1 MAINVGEW
9 LRRLGLGQYEERFR
23 DNKIDADVLTRLTTD
38 DLKELGVLA
47 VGDRRKLLT
56 AIAGLSL
63 SSHSE
68 GTPAPGT
75 HSTIE
80 AAAERRPVAVMFCD
94 LVGSTSLA
102 LQLDAEDWRDLVGRY
117 LDDASGAVTTFD
129 GHVVKKLGDGFMA
142 LFGYPQAQEND
153 AERAVRAALAI
164 QRALSDINKTN
175 AAMGAP
181 ELSARIGIESGA
193 VVVEATGEVFGDAA
207 NVAARVQAAAK
218 PGSVL
223 VTTSVQRQ
231 VAGLFVAEEQGAHE
245 LKGVS
250 APVQLF
256 RIVRASGA
264 RRRSSGRSLTSF
276 VGREEELGLLA
287 RRWERARAGDGQLVL
302 IIGEPGL
309 GKSRLVEEFHARLA
323 ETPHTWSE
331 WSASQLLQNTPLH
344 PIAEWGR
351 LRFGDSDVPAEQ
363 RFAQL
368 ESALRQVDV
377 DADEAAPL
385 LAPLLEISPPS
396 ARAASLAPKELRRR
410 QLALMASWVIAGTRA
425 QPVVLAF
432 EDLQW
437 ADPTSIDLI
446 RALAESGQQA
456 ALLLVATARPEFR
469 PPWSMHSHHSVV
481 SLAPLERAHVVRMV
495 GELASKHAFSKEIVE
510 RVSER
515 TGGVPLF
522 VEEVTRLLL
531 EHGIEAGSQGIPPT
545 LQQSLAARLDR
556 LGRARE
562 VAQIGAVLGRDFAYM
577 LLCRVAE
584 LDEPA
589 LQASL
594 KHLAEADLLFV
605 EGAPPRANYRFKHA
619 LIQDA
624 AYDSLLGSRRQAL
637 HRRAAEILRDDPERA
652 AAAPEV
658 VAHHFTEAGLD
669 NLAIEWWWKAGDQ
682 ALRRSAF
689 HEASA
694 HLGKA
699 VEMADK
705 TEGIATRAEQ
715 TIAGSTQRM
724 KLQTA
729 YGQALMYSKGYI
741 AEETRAAFAR
751 AGEFAGQAETS
762 TLRRQTRHAQWAMN
776 LMGGEINSARSLGES
791 WLLEAEAQ
799 GRFVAPAHRAVGLT
813 CLYQGELALARAHL
827 ELALA
832 DHAPEQDEDARQMFG
847 IDFKTTA
854 MGYLALSVLALGDAK
869 HARHLI
875 DQAVREG
882 QESGHVATIANTAVH
897 KVLLESFRDDPAA
910 TLEASELVVEFARE
924 HNMATYAAAGELFF
938 LWARGRLF
946 DPEAG
951 GSQLR
956 QALAA
961 YVEKGN
967 KLFAPFVRGLIAELE
982 AMMGHVDVALAS
994 VDAGLLLAEETGER
1008 WTDSWLFRRKAET
1021 LFRGDMT
1028 SLAPAEEAFR
1038 TAIEISNRHGSR
1050 SFGFRAALSL
1060 AKLYQST
1067 GRPSEAHAVLKPA
1080 LEGFLPTPEM
1090 PEIAAAQALLSQLA

>member
-1 MAINVGEW
+1 MAMDVGEW
-9 LRRLGLGQYEERFR
+9 LRHLGLGQYGQRFR
-23 DNKIDADVLTRLTTD
+23 DNKIDADVLVHLTTD
-38 DLKELGVLA
+38 DLKELGVFA

-56 AIAGLSL
+56 AIAQLSP

-68 GTPAPGT
+68 GAPAT
-75 HSTIE
+75 ATRSTTRAE
-80 AAAERRPVAVMFCD
+80 AERRPVAVMFCD

-102 LQLDAEDWRDLVGRY
+102 LHLDAEDWRGLVGRY
-117 LDDASGAVTTFD
+117 LDDASNAVTAFG
-129 GHVVKKLGDGFMA
+129 GHVVKKLGDGLMA
-142 LFGYPQAQEND
+142 LFGYPLAQEND

-164 QRALSDINKTN
+164 HRAVADIN
-175 AAMGAP
+175 AAN
-181 ELSARIGIESGA
+181 SARAAPDLSVRIGVDYGP
-193 VVVEATGEVFGDAA
+193 VVLDATGEVFGDAPS
-207 NVAARVQAAAK
+207 VAVRVQTIAE
-218 PGSVL
+218 PGTVL
-223 VTTSVQRQ
+223 ISLGVQRQ
-231 VAGLFVAEEQGAHE
+231 VAGLFVVEERPPLQ

-250 APVQLF
+250 EPVQLF
-256 RIVRASGA
+256 SVIRASGA
-264 RRRSSGRSLTSF
+264 GRRRVARVLTPF

-287 RRWERARAGDGQLVL
+287 RRWERARAGDSQLVL

-309 GKSRLVEEFHARLA
+309 GKSRLIEEFHARLA

-351 LRFGDSDVPAEQ
+351 LRFGGSDVPAEQ

-368 ESALRQVDV
+368 ESALRQVNI

-385 LAPLLEISPPS
+385 LAPLLEISPPP
-396 ARAASLAPKELRRR
+396 ARAASLAPEELRRR
-410 QLALMASWVIAGTRA
+410 QLALLVSWIIAGARF

-437 ADPTSIDLI
+437 ADPTSIDLL
-446 RALAESGQQA
+446 RALAEGGQQA

-481 SLAPLERAHVVRMV
+481 SLAPLERAQIVRMV
-495 GELASKHAFSKEIVE
+495 CELASKHAFSKEVIE
-510 RVSER
+510 GVSER

-522 VEEVTRLLL
+522 IEEVTRLLL
-531 EHGIEAGSQGIPPT
+531 ERGIEAGSQGIPPT

-556 LGRARE
+556 LGPARE
-562 VAQIGAVLGRDFAYM
+562 VAQIGAVLGRNFAYE
-577 LLCRVAE
+577 LLRRVAE

-594 KHLAEADLLFV
+594 KHLAEADLLFL
-605 EGAPPRANYRFKHA
+605 EGAPPEANYRFKHA

-624 AYDSLLGSRRQAL
+624 AYDSLLRSRRQAL

-669 NLAIEWWWKAGDQ
+669 DLAIEWWWKAGDQ

-689 HEASA
+689 QEATA

-705 TEGIATRAEQ
+705 DEGAARV
-715 TIAGSTQRM
+715 AGPTAASSQRM
-724 KLQTA
+724 KLQMA

-751 AGEFAGQAETS
+751 AGELAGQAETS
-762 TLRRQTRHAQWAMN
+762 ILRRQTRHVQWARS
-776 LMGGEINSARSLGES
+776 LMGGEINSARSLAES
-791 WLLEAEAQ
+791 WLHEAEAQ
-799 GRFVAPAHRAVGLT
+799 GRAVVHAHRAVGLT
-813 CLYQGELALARAHL
+813 CLYQGELALARGHL

-832 DHAPEQDEDARQMFG
+832 DDASEQDVDARQLFG

-854 MGYLALSVLALGDAK
+854 TGYLALSVLALGDAE
-869 HARHLI
+869 HARRLI
-875 DQAVREG
+875 EQAVREG
-882 QESGHVATIANTAVH
+882 QETGHVATIANTAVH
-897 KVLLESFRDDPAA
+897 KVLLESFRDNPAA
-910 TLEASELVVEFARE
+910 TLRASEQVVEFARQ
-924 HNMATYAAAGELFF
+924 HNMAAYAAAGELFL

-961 YVEKGN
+961 FVQQGN
-967 KLFAPFVRGLIAELE
+967 KLFAPTIHGLIAELE
-982 AMMGHVDVALAS
+982 AMLGRADVALAS
-994 VDAGLLLAEETGER
+994 VDAGLALAEETGER
-1008 WTDSWLFRRKAET
+1008 WTDPLLFRRKGEI
-1021 LFRGDMT
+1021 LFQRDST
-1028 SLAPAEEAFR
+1028 NPTPAQEAFR
-1038 TAIEISNRHGSR
+1038 TAIQVAKQQGSR
-1050 SFGFRAALSL
+1050 SFGLRAALSL
-1060 AKLYQST
+1060 AKLYHST
-1067 GRPSEAHAVLKPA
+1067 GWSSDVPDVLAPA
-1080 LEGFLPTPEM
+1080 LEGFSPTPEL
-1090 PEIAAAQALLSQLA
+1090 PEIADAQALIERLA